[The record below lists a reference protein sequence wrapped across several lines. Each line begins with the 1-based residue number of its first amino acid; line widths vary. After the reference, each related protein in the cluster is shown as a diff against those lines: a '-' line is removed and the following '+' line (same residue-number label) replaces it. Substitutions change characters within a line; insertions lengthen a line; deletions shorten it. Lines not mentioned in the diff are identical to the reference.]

1 MDNLS
6 TSYVDAV
13 FTGSR
18 KYAMTDNGDNTY
30 SFTDE
35 TTYSQEGSRFG
46 ANDINTTNGAINKVI
61 GTKTATLTSSG
72 WTGTS
77 APFSQT
83 VSVSGIV
90 STDTP
95 MIALNLANDT
105 NATSAKAVQKA
116 WSYITKIT
124 TGSGNITAYAH
135 TKPIVNIPI
144 ILKGV

>member
-35 TTYSQEGSRFG
+35 TTYTQEGSRFG
-46 ANDINTTNGAINKVI
+46 ANDINGTNGTVNAIM
-61 GTKTATLTSSG
+61 GTKTATLSSSG
-72 WTGTS
+72 WSNS
-77 APFSQT
+77 APYSQT
-83 VSVSGIV
+83 VTVSGILA
-90 STDTP
+90 SDTP
-95 MIALNLANDT
+95 MIALNLAY
-105 NATSAKAVQKA
+105 NANASTAKATQKA

-124 TGSGNITAYAH
+124 TGANSITAYAH
-135 TKPIVNIPI
+135 TKPTVNIPI
-144 ILKGV
+144 VIKGV